1 MEGSERDSTSD
12 WLLPADAA
20 PPRIDELEARID
32 EAVETARAS
41 EAAVRIASAAAVD
54 AAGEARRA
62 AELAERASEAALAA
76 GETAAASPPVPA
88 WEDERLR
95 AFTERADRVVARL
108 RAVERRL
115 TPMQG

>member
-1 MEGSERDSTSD
+1 MEGSERDSTAD

-76 GETAAASPPVPA
+76 GQVAAASVPPV

-95 AFTERADRVVARL
+95 AFGERADRVFARL
-108 RAVERRL
+108 QAVERQL
-115 TPMQG
+115 TPLQG